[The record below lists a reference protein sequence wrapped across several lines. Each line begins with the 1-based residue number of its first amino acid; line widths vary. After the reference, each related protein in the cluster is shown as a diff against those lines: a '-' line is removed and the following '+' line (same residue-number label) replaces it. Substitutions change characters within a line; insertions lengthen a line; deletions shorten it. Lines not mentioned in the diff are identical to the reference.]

1 MESVALPRGQHR
13 FVAMS
18 FTVRLPSSTWEA
30 VAVSVDPPVSVWA
43 WFKPPHA
50 PNSVTV
56 HIPDEVRLFAGI
68 LTLRRLAMA
77 TGIEQLLGWT
87 IAGQPYQLDDRT
99 AALLDAPLPPPTPGV
114 DPQIILWTP
123 LVAAPMP
130 QPMLMPTASALPGG
144 EDPGPLFEMI
154 EYFWSSIQQIESELR
169 RTRMQLEQAISRL
182 SSLNRDLNTEEALAA
197 DSLDKKDW
205 QEARRWLK
213 DCAAPLSRSVKE
225 IDVGIISGAGQRG
238 RFEDLYRQY
247 VVPRIPFAGLKQ
259 AAVDFEMHNKSAK
272 NVLQAAQTALS
283 KGSSDG
289 ERRAHAVLN
298 RLAGKIR
305 QRRNKARGTNA

>member
-1 MESVALPRGQHR
+1 MTFAARP
-13 FVAMS
+13 
-18 FTVRLPSSTWEA
+18 PSSTWEA
-30 VAVSVDPPVSVWA
+30 VVLSTAPAVSGWA

-50 PNSVTV
+50 PNSVTI
-56 HIPDEVRLFAGI
+56 HIPDDVRPVAESAGL
-68 LTLRRLAMA
+68 LTIRRLAMA
-77 TGIEQLLGWT
+77 TGLEPLVGWT
-87 IAGQPYQLDDRT
+87 VAGQFFPHDERTSAYLDV
-99 AALLDAPLPPPTPGV
+99 PLPRVPEGV
-114 DPQIILWTP
+114 DPHIVLWGP
-123 LVAAPMP
+123 LVAMPMMAPAGIP
-130 QPMLMPTASALPGG
+130 FGD
-144 EDPGPLFEMI
+144 DPGPLFEMI
-154 EYFWSSIQQIESELR
+154 EYYWSAIQQIESELR
-169 RTRMQLEQAISRL
+169 RTRMQLEQAMSRL

-213 DCAAPLSRSVKE
+213 DCASPLSRSVKE
-225 IDVGIISGAGQRG
+225 IDIGIVSGAGQRG
-238 RFEDLYRQY
+238 RFEDLYKQY

-259 AAVDFEMHNKSAK
+259 AAVDFEMHHKSAK
-272 NVLQAAQTALS
+272 NVLTAAQVALS